1 MHFRVEKLREFD
13 DESKYS
19 QVEKK
24 RIEEDLNER
33 EKERKEINMK
43 LKSEEE
49 DKIAMLKENI
59 RNNKLGSE
67 GLKQASMNYST
78 RESQKTF
85 EENQQSDSDD
95 DNQFSAHQGWQ
106 ESRFQEPSSYIE
118 ETLSTDFPQNQFHHN
133 YDDCAVISDDFE
145 FIDD

>member
-1 MHFRVEKLREFD
+1 LHFRVEKLREFD

-67 GLKQASMNYST
+67 GLKQPSINYST

-95 DNQFSAHQGWQ
+95 DNQFSDHQGWH

-118 ETLSTDFPQNQFHHN
+118 ENLSTDFPQNQFEHN
-133 YDDCAVISDDFE
+133 YDDCEVISDDFE